1 MEFSSGLRQV
11 EGQPVSRSDIDAS
24 YIPEGQCQ
32 QEERQKKA
40 KRYHCCAQANFLDIR
55 QTRQLLIAAK
65 NNKKKN
71 QKEKKKACLPST
83 DNGRIMI
90 LLGRAEPTQTA
101 C

>member
-24 YIPEGQCQ
+24 YIPERQCQ
-32 QEERQKKA
+32 QEERGKNKTVPLLRAAQPLRFKANMQTFNCCKKKKKA
-40 KRYHCCAQANFLDIR
+40 
-55 QTRQLLIAAK
+55 AK
-65 NNKKKN
+65 KKKKN
-71 QKEKKKACLPST
+71 LPSA
-83 DNGRIMI
+83 DKERIVI